1 MSLLRAFIAIEIP
14 HSILD
19 AIQKETAGLQ
29 RAIGAA
35 VRWVPCS
42 NLHLTLKFLGDI
54 SPANLDLLTQ
64 MLAAEAAAHKPFE
77 LQVGGLGSFPTP
89 RRPRIIWIGLSAPAA
104 LESLQRGIEAAS
116 ARLGYTEEDRP
127 FSPHLT
133 IGRVKQQASSTE
145 LQALRTALE
154 QSRVGDLGTARVEAV
169 HLFKSDLR
177 PAGAV
182 YTRLFSAPLGATQ

>member
-14 HSILD
+14 RSIQE
-19 AIQKETAGLQ
+19 AIQSETAGLQ
-29 RAIGAA
+29 RAAGAA
-35 VRWVPCS
+35 VRWVSCT

-54 SPANLDLLTQ
+54 SPTNLDLLTQ
-64 MLAAEAAAHKPFE
+64 MLTVEAAVHAPFDM
-77 LQVGGLGSFPTP
+77 QVGTLGSFPTP
-89 RRPRIIWIGLSAPAA
+89 RRPRVLWIGLSAPAA

-116 ARLGYTEEDRP
+116 ARLGYAAEDKP

-145 LQALRTALE
+145 LQIVRAALE
-154 QSRVGDLGTARVEAV
+154 KTQVGDLGTARVEAV

-177 PAGAV
+177 PTGAE
-182 YTRLFSAPLGATQ
+182 YTRLFSAPLGAT